1 MFKGQNIK
9 GEDFYNLLFESQEF
23 TSELGKV
30 TLASGKLEAEL
41 KIFLSKKDITGFSER
56 ATLGTLITIG
66 EQHNVFDNNLL
77 MSLRLIT
84 KQRNYIT
91 HNIYAL
97 FTEIIDETI
106 LEKSNLLDSDV
117 HSYIERAW
125 QLQEN
130 IENLTN
136 ILKVENG
143 K

>member
-1 MFKGQNIK
+1 MCKGQNIK
-9 GEDFYNLLFESQEF
+9 GEDFYNRLFDSKEF

-30 TLASGKLEAEL
+30 TLASGKLEVEL
-41 KIFLSKKDITGFSER
+41 RIFLSKKNITEINER

-66 EQHNVFDNNLL
+66 EQHNVLDNNLL
-77 MSLRLIT
+77 ISLRQIT

-97 FTEIIDETI
+97 FTDSIDETI
-106 LEKSNLLDSDV
+106 LEKNNLLDSDV
-117 HSYIERAW
+117 HSYVERAW

-130 IENLTN
+130 IENLTKSL
-136 ILKVENG
+136 IVENG